1 MGRRKLLKSHERR
14 AVFGLPT
21 DDDSLIRHY
30 ILSSSDLPEIQIRRR
45 GLTSSASLSN
55 SD

>member
-1 MGRRKLLKSHERR
+1 MGRKLLKCNERR

-30 ILSSSDLPEIQIRRR
+30 TLSPSDLLEIQIRPP
-45 GLTSSASLSN
+45 GT
-55 SD
+55 